1 MSRPRPSAEI
11 HPFPDVWRVRS
22 PDPPHRSELN
32 LLRDREGVVHLDAQV
47 SDGTLQLAM
56 AEKQLTGPEVAG
68 LLVEQRNL
76 GATKAVG
83 AVSRGLQLDQPNPAI
98 DQARVLAR
106 GQLTGY
112 AYCTSLPGTKYEPK
126 NGEKQALFEV
136 DLTKLLPTLRGENPN
151 VLGPGR
157 SGFVAYTSVEYSEKD
172 PDREPSPF
180 VKDVR
185 FEHEREVRLAFLPAS
200 GSPIQ
205 GLIDT
210 PESEAVAACF
220 KRLA

>member
-1 MSRPRPSAEI
+1 MNLTVDQSGWAAKAYRAVQHIGWKYVDEKDAAYVEKGSVRLREFSEFAKLESDRADPFDSAVVLTTGVLDLS
-11 HPFPDVWRVRS
+11 HPG
-22 PDPPHRSELN
+22 HREVMK
-32 LLRDREGVVHLDAQV
+32 RHAV
-47 SDGTLQLAM
+47 LA
-56 AEKQLTGPEVAG
+56 PF
-68 LLVEQRNL
+68 
-76 GATKAVG
+76 AVG
-83 AVSRGLQLDQPNPAI
+83 RGGIFAHNTF
-98 DQARVLAR
+98 VT
-106 GQLTGY
+106 QLTGY